1 MRCLYEKRKMDLKQL
16 KSIQQK
22 NCINV
27 STFIFVD
34 TFFLRILLN
43 YINFAPFLD
52 DINLLIL
59 KFYDNQLDYHFEWNE
74 R

>member
-1 MRCLYEKRKMDLKQL
+1 MDLKQL

-27 STFIFVD
+27 STIIFVD

-59 KFYDNQLDYHFEWNE
+59 KFYDNQLDYHFDCNE

>member
-1 MRCLYEKRKMDLKQL
+1 MDLKQL

-43 YINFAPFLD
+43 YIIFAPFLD

-59 KFYDNQLDYHFEWNE
+59 KFYDNQLDYHFDWNE

>member
-1 MRCLYEKRKMDLKQL
+1 MRCLYEEGKMDLKQL
-16 KSIQQK
+16 KSIQPK

-59 KFYDNQLDYHFEWNE
+59 KFYDNQLDYHFDWNE